1 MMSDRGYSIRDQ
13 YAIHF
18 ITFAV
23 VQWIDV
29 FTRKEYTDIV
39 VDSLRFCQLN
49 KGLRI
54 HAWCI
59 MSNHV
64 HLILSTQEPYRLSD
78 TLRDFKRYTPLPVVK
93 AISENQR
100 QSRKRWM
107 LWIFKKAGEDNNRN
121 REFQFWQQGNHP
133 IQCDSNAIIDSRIKY
148 LHENPVR
155 AGIVRKE
162 EEYIYSSA
170 LDYYTGESGL
180 IKIDFI

>member
-1 MMSDRGYSIRDQ
+1 
-13 YAIHF
+13 
-18 ITFAV
+18 
-23 VQWIDV
+23 
-29 FTRKEYTDIV
+29 
-39 VDSLRFCQLN
+39 
-49 KGLRI
+49 
-54 HAWCI
+54 
-59 MSNHV
+59 
-64 HLILSTQEPYRLSD
+64 
-78 TLRDFKRYTPLPVVK
+78 
-93 AISENQR
+93 
-100 QSRKRWM
+100 M